1 MPGVETLSAEDVRD
15 ALRAF
20 GEDEATVVS
29 GSTRVLRDRLN
40 APGFVQGLLDRAPS
54 GAGEAFRRLALDGAA
69 SVEDLLGRG
78 WAGRGTLPE
87 PLDWLQRRALVT
99 VGREGLVHAV
109 DEARHGY
116 AEMTFDLTEGL
127 PAEDPTPLLVEAAAT
142 VVVAPN
148 QAALDRAVAVAGA
161 ALRMVSTTVA
171 VSDRRPEVVQAALE
185 SAGAPVSGAEG
196 VTATGGMPMP
206 GLEEEAYTPKA
217 MRALLRRALE
227 EERQIRLEY
236 FASSRGGAATERV
249 VDPWTFADDLLRG
262 WCHLRDGERTFAVD
276 RIGSVRLLTSGL
288 THPAKAS

>member
-29 GSTRVLRDRLN
+29 GSTRVLRDRLG

-116 AEMTFDLTEGL
+116 AEMTFDLGEGL

-142 VVVAPN
+142 VVIAPN
-148 QAALDRAVAVAGA
+148 QAALDRAVAVSGA
-161 ALRMVSTTVA
+161 ALRMVTTTVA

-196 VTATGGMPMP
+196 VAASGGMPMP